1 MDFLLNY
8 LLLLSNFV
16 KKPNSKILRHFY
28 FSFTFKIP
36 SNHLKK
42 RSIKNVFPHYKQSLY
57 LIWKKSE
64 KLKSN
69 YLVKE
74 DILFCQGTNIS
85 TTKEYLDNVFGI
97 SINGIL
103 RSSPPNLLN
112 LFEKILLSFFINI
125 NLLFSIILYPLSK
138 KYSYFNLSLNGLDI
152 VANSLIVKYIKK
164 NRIKKFLIFSAY
176 ERDIPLLCYVL
187 KKLNVETHLFPSANP
202 IKLYYKLVYAD
213 KFWFSAPFQ
222 IYEAKEL
229 MNNWHVKEFG
239 IVPLYD
245 FYKIKK
251 HETGTKYKYKIGII
265 STGTMI
271 REKMNLSTIDKNLF
285 TAEKVFLQTIKELI
299 DIGYIQKDEILVYLH
314 PKEKRNLEIA
324 SNLYHE
330 IFGFKVN
337 FAPIEV
343 PSNQCFDLCEIGIAV
358 MSTAQ
363 MERLFGGFKC
373 IYAPLSFYQLNFSD
387 PRLENIIAKN
397 KNELINLINLLSK
410 MTEKEFFEKFNLWE
424 YHYSKF
430 DKLPISLNYKITL

>member
-8 LLLLSNFV
+8 LLLLSSFI
-16 KKPNSKILRHFY
+16 KEPNLKILRHFY
-28 FSFTFKIP
+28 FSFTFNIP
-36 SNHLKK
+36 SNHIEK
-42 RSIKNVFPHYKQSLY
+42 RSIKNIFPYFKQSIH

-64 KLKSN
+64 QLNPKYPIIEN
-69 YLVKE
+69 
-74 DILFCQGTNIS
+74 ILYYELIFFHS
-85 TTKEYLDNVFGI
+85 TKEYLSNVFGI
-97 SINGIL
+97 SVNGIFK
-103 RSSPPNLLN
+103 SSPPNLLN
-112 LFEKILLSFFINI
+112 LFEKIILSLFITI
-125 NLLFSIILYPLSK
+125 NLLFSIVLYPLSK
-138 KYSYFNLSLNGLDI
+138 RYLYFNLSLNGLDI
-152 VANSLIVKYIKK
+152 VANSIVIKYIKK
-164 NRIKKFLIFSAY
+164 KKIKKLLIFDAY
-176 ERDIPLLCYVL
+176 ERDIPLLCYIL

-202 IKLYYKLVYAD
+202 IKNFYKLVYAD

-229 MNNWHVKEFG
+229 MNNWNVKELG

-251 HETGTKYKYKIGII
+251 YETGTKYKYKIGII

-285 TAEKVFLQTIKELI
+285 TAEKVFLHTIKELI
-299 DIGYIQKDEILVYLH
+299 DIGYIQKDEILIYLH

-330 IFGFKVN
+330 IFGFKIN
-337 FAPIEV
+337 FAPIDI
-343 PSNQCFDLCEIGIAV
+343 PTNQCFDLCEIGIAV

-373 IYAPLSFYQLNFSD
+373 IYAPLSIYQLNFSD
-387 PRLENIIAKN
+387 PRLEKIIAKN

-410 MTEKEFFEKFNLWE
+410 MTEKEFFEEFNLWD
-424 YHYSKF
+424 YHHTKF
-430 DKLPISLNYKITL
+430 DKFPLSLDDKISL